1 MDAKTNDSYGL
12 FMEALDVVNT
22 AIREHRDGQLMGA
35 LLTAAEKAIGGRHL
49 GVAVY
54 RGDPD
59 TPFDYF
65 TLRFTNGR
73 FELLARGK
81 DEPEIAWKVSQDYL
95 RDLVDN
101 PRDYIDNPARLDL
114 DWLRDRVGI

>member
-22 AIREHRDGQLMGA
+22 AISEHKDGQLMGG
-35 LLTAAEKAIGGRHL
+35 LLSAAEKAIGGKHL

-54 RGDPD
+54 RDDPD

-81 DEPEIAWKVSQDYL
+81 DAPEIAWKVSQDYL

-114 DWLRDRVGI
+114 DWLRDRLGV

>member
-1 MDAKTNDSYGL
+1 MDMKTNDTYGL

-22 AIREHRDGQLMGA
+22 AISEHKDGQLMGG
-35 LLTAAEKAIGGRHL
+35 LLTAADKTIGGKHL

-54 RGDPD
+54 RDDPD

-65 TLRFTNGR
+65 TLRFTNER
-73 FELLARGK
+73 LELLARGK

-114 DWLRDRVGI
+114 DWLRDRVGV